1 MNDTSGD
8 RVMVALTSAPSQAVA
23 EQMARRLVDERL
35 AACANVVVGVTSIFR
50 WEGEVQREGEVLII
64 LKTTERAVAALE
76 RRVVELHPYDVP
88 ELVALPVVAGHA
100 PYLDWVGTE
109 LAPES

>member
-50 WEGEVQREGEVLII
+50 WEGEVQREG
-64 LKTTERAVAALE
+64 
-76 RRVVELHPYDVP
+76 
-88 ELVALPVVAGHA
+88 
-100 PYLDWVGTE
+100 
-109 LAPES
+109 S